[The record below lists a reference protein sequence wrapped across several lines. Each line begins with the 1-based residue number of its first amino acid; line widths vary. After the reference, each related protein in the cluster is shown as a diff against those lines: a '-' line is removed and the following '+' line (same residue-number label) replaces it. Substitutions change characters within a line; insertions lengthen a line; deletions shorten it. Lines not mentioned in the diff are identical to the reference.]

1 MLHPA
6 RLPRL
11 RKTPGHL
18 APVLLLVGACFGL
31 SRLEARPDH
40 PLHLTFGKL
49 EVDRAVA
56 ILDIRIFWD
65 DLQLEVRS
73 HSGNPSAEVRG
84 PSAST
89 DAVVAYI
96 NDRLTFRFD
105 GQGVRGTLVEWDV
118 DGDANRY
125 RLRYELGATPR
136 EVQVRHRI
144 LLDLYEDQKNVLHVQ
159 HGGGRERAFYFAHR
173 AEEQTIRLQGR

>member
-6 RLPRL
+6 RLPKPR
-11 RKTPGHL
+11 RSPGL
-18 APVLLLVGACFGL
+18 IAPLLLLLGAFLGL
-31 SRLEARPDH
+31 SRLEARSDH

-49 EVDRAVA
+49 EVDGAVA
-56 ILDIRIFWD
+56 TLDIRIFWD

-73 HSGNPSAEVRG
+73 HSGNPSVEVRG
-84 PSAST
+84 PSASP

-96 NDRLTFRFD
+96 NDRLLFQFD
-105 GQGVRGTLVEWDV
+105 GRGVRGTLVEWDV

-125 RLRYELGATPR
+125 RLRYELGSTPR

-159 HGGGRERAFYFAHR
+159 HTGGRERAFYFAHR
-173 AEEQTIRLQGR
+173 AEEQTIRVQGR